1 MAAFIALGGSLHNF
15 YMWHGGNMCVGNH
28 AATPIPGTDPTPL
41 LTLSPHPYVPTGAT
55 MLALALLF
63 GIGIFFGTGRDASGG
78 KKR

>member
-1 MAAFIALGGSLHNF
+1 MASLLFSPSPEDDSGGVNDLQEL
-15 YMWHGGNMCVGNH
+15 
-28 AATPIPGTDPTPL
+28 TPFLYRQSFL

-55 MLALALLF
+55 TLALALLF